1 LGDPRTAFDFGYDVF
16 RFYSVYE
23 RTPPRGTATGGTRY
37 GIAVCKPIWAL
48 AWHLQRTIFN
58 TEPLGLV
65 DGMAFNSPPNKP
77 LAHRAG
83 INPGIFSWY
92 WLAAPC
98 GA

>member
-23 RTPPRGTATGGTRY
+23 CPSPR
-37 GIAVCKPIWAL
+37 GIAVGHTSHGITICKPIWAL

-58 TEPLGLV
+58 SESLGSV
-65 DGMAFNSPPNKP
+65 DGVAFNAPTNQPI
-77 LAHRAG
+77 AHQTE

-92 WLAAPC
+92 WLAALC
-98 GA
+98 GV